1 MIITIDGPAGAGKT
15 TVSKQLAS
23 HLGYRYLDTGALYR
37 GVAKAAQNA
46 CVAPDDDQ
54 ALEDLCASITLEFV
68 ETSEGQ
74 RLMLD
79 HRDITDD
86 IRTPQISMLASAVSA
101 RSVVRKFLLDTQR
114 RIGLKKNIVVEG
126 RDMGTVVFP
135 DADVKFFLD
144 AAVHTRARRRYLELQ
159 ENDATS
165 SDLESVERDMMRRD
179 NNDANRTIAPL
190 RAAAD
195 AIVIDSTKLNVE
207 QVIQIM
213 LDHITA

>member
-1 MIITIDGPAGAGKT
+1 
-15 TVSKQLAS
+15 
-23 HLGYRYLDTGALYR
+23 
-37 GVAKAAQNA
+37 
-46 CVAPDDDQ
+46 
-54 ALEDLCASITLEFV
+54 
-68 ETSEGQ
+68 
-74 RLMLD
+74 MLD